1 MDIVSHAPTPGIK
14 QKEDGTYYI
23 DYVKQVRGK
32 RIHIYSSGYQT
43 FEEAK
48 RAMPRLIESKT
59 SPYAQTRKMKTTLSE
74 FLLEYERY
82 RLLHVRNASVNFD
95 KSIARGFLAPYLFLT
110 VTKAFEDVHVRAIYD
125 AILKK
130 EACSP
135 WKNRCFGVLRQM
147 VSTAFK
153 WRVLGPDGYQDAL
166 SILENIPEHREEKKH
181 REIWTKSEKERFLA
195 SIEDAKDK
203 VLFELFLALGAR
215 IGEFAGLTWD
225 CFDAKRGVISIHQ
238 QLVYQS
244 VGKWVLSKDLKT
256 RESYRR
262 CKLPARLVAM
272 LKDYKTCSDG
282 TGFMFRSSCNPDY
295 PMSKA
300 TLRRKMN
307 YYIKKSGVRRIT
319 PHCLRHGKATDFM
332 RICKD
337 MEEVKAAARY
347 LGHSATM
354 MVDTYGHYAESAT
367 EAVLRR
373 LEKEG

>member
-1 MDIVSHAPTPGIK
+1 MNIVSHASIPGVK
-14 QKEDGTYYI
+14 QKEDGTYCI

-43 FEEAK
+43 LEEAK
-48 RAMPRLIESKT
+48 RAMPHLIERKT
-59 SPYAQTRKMKTTLSE
+59 SSYVQARKAKTTLKE

-82 RLLHVRNASVNFD
+82 RLLHVRSASVNFD
-95 KSIARGFLAPYLFLT
+95 KSIARTFLAPYLSLT
-110 VTKAFEDVHVRAIYD
+110 VDETFEGVHVRAIYD
-125 AILKK
+125 AILQK
-130 EACSP
+130 EACSA

-147 VSTAFK
+147 VSAAFK

-166 SILENIPEHREEKKH
+166 GILENVPEHRGEKKH
-181 REIWTKSEKERFLA
+181 REIWTKLEKERFLA
-195 SIEDAKDK
+195 SIDDAEDK
-203 VLFELFLALGAR
+203 VIFELFLALGAR

-225 CFDAKRGVISIHQ
+225 CFDAKRGAISIHQ
-238 QLVYQS
+238 QLVYQG
-244 VGKWVLSKDLKT
+244 VGKWVLSKELKT
-256 RESYRR
+256 RESYRQ
-262 CKLPARLVAM
+262 CILPTRLRAM
-272 LKDYKTCSDG
+272 LKEHKARSG
-282 TGFMFRSSCNPDY
+282 GVGFMFRSSCNPDY

-300 TLRRKMN
+300 TLRRKLN
-307 YYIKKSGVRRIT
+307 HYIQKSGVRRIT

-332 RICKD
+332 RVCKD